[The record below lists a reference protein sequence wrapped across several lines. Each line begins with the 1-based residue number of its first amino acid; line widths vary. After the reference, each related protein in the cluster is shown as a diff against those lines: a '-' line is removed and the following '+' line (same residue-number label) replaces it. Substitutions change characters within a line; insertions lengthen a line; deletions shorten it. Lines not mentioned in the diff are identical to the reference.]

1 MMTKILLDPLPG
13 TGGGTATPSSS
24 SEPHNA
30 ETPPPAPP
38 PAATTV
44 LQGTKSERE
53 LQLEEE
59 NQRLAKEK
67 KDREIKIAE
76 LEDENHRLK
85 SPPSDPQPAPTGQ
98 EEEYRW
104 RPFKL

>member
-1 MMTKILLDPLPG
+1 MMKKILLDPLPG
-13 TGGGTATPSSS
+13 DGGGAVPSPGSTIT
-24 SEPHNA
+24 EPP
-30 ETPPPAPP
+30 TPPPAAP

-59 NQRLAKEK
+59 NKRLLDEK
-67 KDREIKIAE
+67 KKVEVKAAE

-85 SPPSDPQPAPTGQ
+85 TPATPPAPAKPDDDG
-98 EEEYRW
+98 RW